1 MNFFKKHKTKIFI
14 LIFICFTFYSFSS
27 VVTVE
32 DEKETTSNETVTK
45 KEETKKIPE
54 EIKEEKVIVDVKGEV
69 TTPGVYELLSTN
81 TVMDAINMAGGLTKQ
96 SDTSNINLSKKLSD
110 EMVIIIYN
118 SSEIKE
124 MKKAKEVVCPPCN
137 NACITEE
144 DKTAELKDEKI
155 ETENTQTTSKININT
170 ATTEEL
176 QALSG
181 IGETKAQAIVD
192 YRTQNGKFEAIEDLK
207 NVSGIGDSTFEKI
220 KENITV

>member
-1 MNFFKKHKTKIFI
+1 MNFLKKHKTKIFI
-14 LIFICFTFYSFSS
+14 LIFICFTFYSVSS

-45 KEETKKIPE
+45 KEETKKMPE

-137 NACITEE
+137 NACIIEE

-155 ETENTQTTSKININT
+155 ETENTQTTSKININI